1 MTCIIVFLKVLSDM
15 SSLILTTLGPSE
27 HSNNNP
33 SDDESMSSSQYIQQE
48 MHSLCFK
55 PYGKYQ
61 KQMG

>member
-1 MTCIIVFLKVLSDM
+1 M

-27 HSNNNP
+27 HSNNTP

-55 PYGKYQ
+55 PYGKYK